1 MTMTM
6 ADQDR
11 ALLAEAR
18 RYGFIQGQE
27 VWLQPIAAL
36 GHPAR
41 RVGAVRTTEDDA
53 LLYFARRFEAQ
64 YRAKVE
70 DVIRRYEATEDNKNA
85 FLVKVLHLKEIT
97 GSFDAL
103 GDYEALHQ
111 RLTDLEDEITQSIA
125 RNREKNL
132 ATRYQLIEQAES
144 IRDSSLWNEASL
156 EFKNLRDAWVKTG
169 AVDRTLAE
177 ELEARFQNAL
187 ETFHQRKKDFYKEK
201 HTAQQRA
208 KDRYKS
214 LINESNR
221 LKESSDW
228 ENTTRRLKQI
238 QQDWK
243 DVGGGLSRKH
253 ANEMWTRLRSAHNYY
268 FERLQKHIAEQRTL
282 NPTPSPD
289 DILERKR
296 ELVRQAG
303 LLLDMPAQDAIPATK
318 ELQNK
323 WKVSGTVRG
332 PESDRVWEQFV
343 VACDKVFEQ
352 SALEHFVR
360 KQNPDINDDEPTAQG
375 KARLAALR
383 DFLAHDEAELI
394 TLRAN
399 LDVLADTPANEAF
412 RTMLIGKIR
421 ALGRKIRSKTE
432 LQDLVRERYEL

>member
-1 MTMTM
+1 MTM

-18 RYGFIQGQE
+18 RYGFIQDQE
-27 VWLQPIAAL
+27 VWLHAIPAL

-41 RVGAVRTTEDDA
+41 RVGAVRTTDDDA
-53 LLYFARRFEAQ
+53 LLYFARRYEAQ
-64 YRAKVE
+64 YRAKVD
-70 DVIRRYEATEDNKNA
+70 DVLRRYEATEDNKNA
-85 FLVKVLHLKEIT
+85 FLVKVLHLKELT
-97 GSFDAL
+97 GSYDAL
-103 GDYEALHQ
+103 GDYLAQYQ
-111 RLTDLEDEITQSIA
+111 RLGDLEAEINGSIG

-132 ATRYQLIEQAES
+132 ATRLQLIEQAETIQHS
-144 IRDSSLWNEASL
+144 MLWNEVSAQ
-156 EFKNLRDAWVKTG
+156 FKSLRDAWVKTG
-169 AVDRTLAE
+169 AVDKTLTDV
-177 ELEARFQNAL
+177 LEARFQHAL

-201 HTAQQRA
+201 HTLQQRA

-228 ENTTRRLKQI
+228 EATTRRLKQI
-238 QQDWK
+238 QLDWK
-243 DVGGGLSRKH
+243 DVGGGLSRKL
-253 ANEMWTRLRSAHNYY
+253 ANEMWMRLRAAHNYY
-268 FERLQKHIAEQRTL
+268 FERLQKHIAEQRVL

-303 LLLDMPAQDAIPATK
+303 LLLDAPAHDAIPATK

-332 PESDRVWEQFV
+332 PESDRVWEAFV

-352 SALEHFVR
+352 SALEHYVR
-360 KQNPDINDDEPTAQG
+360 KQNPEINDEPPLTQG
-375 KARLAALR
+375 KIRLAALR
-383 DFLAHDEAELI
+383 EFLANDEIEL
-394 TLRAN
+394 TALRTN
-399 LDVLADTPANEAF
+399 LEALADTPTNEAA
-412 RTMLIGKIR
+412 RTTLIGKMR

>member
-1 MTMTM
+1 MTM

-18 RYGFIQGQE
+18 RYGLIQDQE
-27 VWLQPIAAL
+27 VWLQAIPAL

-41 RVGAVRTTEDDA
+41 RVGAVRTTDDDA
-53 LLYFARRFEAQ
+53 LLYFARRFETQ

-70 DVIRRYEATEDNKNA
+70 DVIRRYEATDDNKNA

-97 GSFDAL
+97 GSYDAI
-103 GDYEALHQ
+103 GDYRTLYQ
-111 RLTDLEDEITQSIA
+111 RLSDLEAEINGSIA

-132 ATRYQLIEQAES
+132 ATRLQLIEQAEEIQYS
-144 IRDSSLWNEASL
+144 ILWNEVSAQLKS
-156 EFKNLRDAWVKTG
+156 LRDAWVKTG
-169 AVDRTLAE
+169 AVDKTLTD
-177 ELEARFQNAL
+177 ELEARFQRAL

-201 HTAQQRA
+201 HTVQQRA

-228 ENTTRRLKQI
+228 EATTRRLKQI
-238 QQDWK
+238 QLDWK
-243 DVGGGLSRKH
+243 DVGGGLSRKQ
-253 ANEMWTRLRSAHNYY
+253 ANEMWMRLRAAHNYY
-268 FERLQKHIAEQRTL
+268 FERLQKHIAEQRVL

-289 DILERKR
+289 DILARKR
-296 ELVRQAG
+296 ELVHQAG
-303 LLLDMPAQDAIPATK
+303 LLLDAPAHDAIPATK

-332 PESDRVWEQFV
+332 PESDRVWEAFV

-352 SALEHFVR
+352 SALEHYVR
-360 KQNPDINDDEPTAQG
+360 KQNPEINDEPLIQQG
-375 KARLAALR
+375 KIRLAALR
-383 DFLAHDEAELI
+383 EFLINDEAELV
-394 TLRAN
+394 TLRGN
-399 LDVLADTPANEAF
+399 LESLADTPANETF
-412 RTMLIGKIR
+412 RTMIIGKIR

>member
-18 RYGFIQGQE
+18 RYGFIQDQE
-27 VWLQPIAAL
+27 VWLQPIPVL

-53 LLYFARRFEAQ
+53 LLYFARRFETQ
-64 YRAKVE
+64 YRTKVA
-70 DVIRRYEATEDNKNA
+70 DVLQRYATTDDNKNA

-103 GDYEALHQ
+103 GDYLTLYQ
-111 RLTDLEDEITQSIA
+111 RLSDLETEINGSIG

-132 ATRYQLIEQAES
+132 TTRLQLIEQAEAIQHS
-144 IRDSSLWNEASL
+144 VLWNEASVQL
-156 EFKNLRDAWVKTG
+156 KTLRDAWVKTG
-169 AVDRTLAE
+169 AVDKSLTD
-177 ELEARFQNAL
+177 ELEARFQSTL

-201 HTAQQRA
+201 HTLQQRA

-221 LKESSDW
+221 LKESTDW
-228 ENTTRRLKQI
+228 EATTRRLKQI

-243 DVGGGLSRKH
+243 DIGGGLSRKH
-253 ANEMWTRLRSAHNYY
+253 ANEMWIRLRAAHNYY

-303 LLLDMPAQDAIPATK
+303 LLLDAPAHDAIPATK

-352 SALEHFVR
+352 SALEHYVR
-360 KQNPDINDDEPTAQG
+360 KQNPDINDDPPMAQG

-383 DFLAHDEAELI
+383 EFLVNDEAELA
-394 TLRAN
+394 TLRTS
-399 LDVLADTPANEAF
+399 LDSLADTPANESF
-412 RTMLIGKIR
+412 RTMIIGKMR